1 VFDLL
6 EGIRVVELAQWVM
19 VPSAAALLAD
29 LGADVIKIEHPA
41 TGDPYRALRTAALQ
55 DGGSGESPSVAHTN
69 RGKRSLGLDVKHP
82 AGRAVLAELLRGAD
96 VLLTSLRVP
105 AMQRLGLDPD
115 AVSEINPRLIYA
127 RANAFGYE
135 GPDSDTGGYDATA
148 YWARGGFAHS
158 LTPEGAGYPVQMRP
172 ALGDRTTA
180 MAIAMG
186 ICAALVKRER
196 TGAGSVVDVSLMG
209 TASWVLAGDLLAALT
224 SGTDPVQDP
233 VRSRSTNPLTNTY
246 RTRDGRW
253 ISLVGMQPDRYWAGF
268 CAAIGRPDLASDP
281 RYASMAARAENAQ
294 ACVAELDAAFAQA
307 DLSEWRDRLA
317 ASDLPWAPV
326 QGAREIIE
334 DPQTKA
340 NEWIVQL
347 EDAGRPAYAIAG
359 PVRVRGGDGRLNRAP
374 AAGEHT
380 EQILLELGR
389 SWEQIAALKA
399 DRAVT

>member
-1 VFDLL
+1 MFDLL
-6 EGIRVVELAQWVM
+6 EGTRVVELAQWVM
-19 VPSAAALLAD
+19 VPSAGALLAD

-41 TGDPYRALRTAALQ
+41 HGDPYRGLRTAALQ

-82 AGRAVLAELLRGAD
+82 AARAVLVELLEGAD
-96 VLLTSLRVP
+96 VLLTSLRAP

-115 AVSEINPRLIYA
+115 AVREINPRLVYA

-148 YWARGGFAHS
+148 YWSRGGFAYS
-158 LTPEGAGYPVQMRP
+158 LTPAGAGYPVQMRP

-180 MAIAMG
+180 MAIGMG
-186 ICAALVKRER
+186 VCAGLVKRER
-196 TGAGSVVDVSLMG
+196 TGSGSVVDVSLMG

-224 SGTDPVQDP
+224 AGADPVQDP
-233 VRSRSTNPLTNTY
+233 VRGRGTNPLTNTY

-253 ISLVGMQPDRYWAGF
+253 ISLVGMQPDRYWDGF
-268 CAAIGRPDLASDP
+268 CAAIGRPDLTSDP
-281 RYASMAARAENAQ
+281 RYATMAARAENAQ
-294 ACVAELDAAFAQA
+294 ACVAELDAVFAQA
-307 DLSEWRDRLA
+307 DLAEWRDRLA
-317 ASDLPWAPV
+317 ALDLAWAPV
-326 QGAREIIE
+326 QGAREIID

-347 EDAGRPAYAIAG
+347 DDPGRPAYAIAG
-359 PVRVRGGDGRLNRAP
+359 PVRVRGGDGRLGRGP
-374 AAGEHT
+374 AVGEHT

-389 SWEQIAALKA
+389 TWEDIAALKA
-399 DRAVT
+399 DRAIS